1 MTKTYQVG
9 FCRPPLEHQFSKGQ
23 SGNPSG
29 RPKGSKNLSDVIA
42 ASLAQRVPVTID
54 GKRRLISKLEAAVT
68 QITNKA
74 AAGDRHSAKLII
86 ELLHQSETR
95 DDARVNGSPL
105 SVHER
110 RAQDQEI
117 LKAIRDRARDI
128 LPEEDDDETA
138 G

>member
-1 MTKTYQVG
+1 MTKPYQVG
-9 FCRPPLEHQFSKGQ
+9 FGRPPLEHQFSKGQ

-42 ASLAQRVPVTID
+42 ASLAQRVTVTID
-54 GKRRLISKLEAAVT
+54 GKRRSISKLDAAVT
-68 QITNKA
+68 QMANKA
-74 AAGDRHSAKLII
+74 AAGDRHAAKLII

-95 DDARVNGSPL
+95 DDARVIGSPL
-105 SVHER
+105 GIHER

-117 LKAIRDRARDI
+117 LNAIRDRARHS

-138 G
+138 R